1 MTLMLFE
8 LKRNRLSLAV
18 WTAAIAL
25 LLLVCLAIFPDMKG
39 QVNELNAAF
48 SSMGS
53 FTEAFGMDQL
63 NFGELMGFYGLEC
76 GNILGQLNFGE
87 LMGFYGLECGNIL
100 GIGGAFFAAYI
111 GVNALAGEEKNRT
124 AEYLL
129 THPVSRSRVVF
140 EKLACVLCQILILN
154 AVSMLTSLIAV
165 RAIGES
171 LQMKEFLLL
180 HAAYLL
186 LQAEI
191 AAVCFAISAVLRK
204 SGIGAGLGLAAI
216 LYFLNIIANLT
227 EDAKWLKYITPFGY
241 AEAADIITESSI
253 DPAMAAVG
261 ACVTIAGIAAAF
273 FIYERKDIY

>member
-76 GNILGQLNFGE
+76 GNILG
-87 LMGFYGLECGNIL
+87 
-100 GIGGAFFAAYI
+100 IGGAFFAAYI

-129 THPVSRSRVVF
+129 THPVSRSSVVF

-191 AAVCFAISAVLRK
+191 AAVCFAVSAALRR
-204 SGIGAGLGLAAI
+204 SGIGAGLGLAAV
-216 LYFLNIIANLT
+216 LYFLNLIANIT
-227 EDAKWLKYITPFGY
+227 EDAEWLKYITPFGY
-241 AEAADIITESSI
+241 AEAADIITNAEI
-253 DPAMAAVG
+253 APVPAAIG
-261 ACVTIAGIAAAF
+261 CLVTAAGIAAAF
-273 FIYERKDIY
+273 IIYDQKDIL

>member
-1 MTLMLFE
+1 MTLLKFE
-8 LKRNRLSLAV
+8 LKRSRISLAV
-18 WTAAIAL
+18 WTAAIASL
-25 LLLVCLAIFPDMKG
+25 LLICLIIFPDMKG

-53 FTEAFGMDQL
+53 FTEAFGMDR
-63 NFGELMGFYGLEC
+63 
-76 GNILGQLNFGE
+76 LNFGE

-111 GVNALAGEEKNRT
+111 GVSSLAGEEKNRT

-129 THPVSRSRVVF
+129 THPVSRTRIVA
-140 EKLACVLCQILILN
+140 EKLLGIFCQILILN
-154 AVSMLTSLIAV
+154 AVSMLGSIV
-165 RAIGES
+165 VVQGIGEE
-171 LQMKEFLLL
+171 LQMKEFFLL

>member
-76 GNILGQLNFGE
+76 GNILG
-87 LMGFYGLECGNIL
+87 
-100 GIGGAFFAAYI
+100 IGGAFFAAYI

-129 THPVSRSRVVF
+129 THPVSRSSVVF

-191 AAVCFAISAVLRK
+191 AAVCFAVSAALRR
-204 SGIGAGLGLAAI
+204 SGIGAGLGLAAV
-216 LYFLNIIANLT
+216 LYFLNLIANIS
-227 EDAKWLKYITPFGY
+227 EDAEWLKYITPFGY
-241 AEAADIITESSI
+241 AEAADIITNAEI
-253 DPAMAAVG
+253 APVPAAIG
-261 ACVTIAGIAAAF
+261 CLVTAAGIAAAF
-273 FIYERKDIY
+273 IIYDQKDIL

>member
-39 QVNELNAAF
+39 QVNELNTAF

-53 FTEAFGMDQL
+53 FTEAFGMD
-63 NFGELMGFYGLEC
+63 
-76 GNILGQLNFGE
+76 QLNFGE

-191 AAVCFAISAVLRK
+191 AAVCFAVSAALRR
-204 SGIGAGLGLAAI
+204 SGIGAGLGLAAV
-216 LYFLNIIANLT
+216 LYFLNLIANIT
-227 EDAKWLKYITPFGY
+227 EDAEWLKYITPFGY
-241 AEAADIITESSI
+241 AEAADIITNAEI
-253 DPAMAAVG
+253 PLLPAFIG
-261 ACVTIAGIAAAF
+261 CCVTVAAALAA
-273 FIYERKDIY
+273 FIIYNKKDIY

>member
-1 MTLMLFE
+1 MTLMRFE
-8 LKRNRLSLAV
+8 MKRSRISLAV

-25 LLLVCLAIFPDMKG
+25 LLVICLVIFPDMKS

-53 FTEAFGMDQL
+53 FTEAFGMDR
-63 NFGELMGFYGLEC
+63 
-76 GNILGQLNFGE
+76 LNFGE

-111 GVNALAGEEKNRT
+111 GVSSLAGEEKNRT

-129 THPVSRSRVVF
+129 THPVSRSRIVF
-140 EKLACVLCQILILN
+140 EKLLCIFCQILILN
-154 AVSMLTSLIAV
+154 VVSILTSMIVV

-191 AAVCFAISAVLRK
+191 AAVCFAISAALRK
-204 SGIGAGLGLAAI
+204 SGIGAGLGLAAV
-216 LYFLNIIANLT
+216 LYFLNIIANIT
-227 EDAKWLKYITPFGY
+227 EDAEWLKYITPFGY
-241 AEAADIITESSI
+241 AEAADIITNAEI
-253 DPAMAAVG
+253 APLPAAIG
-261 ACVTIAGIAAAF
+261 CIVTAAGIAAAF
-273 FIYERKDIY
+273 IIYNRKDIL

>member
-53 FTEAFGMDQL
+53 FTEAFGMD
-63 NFGELMGFYGLEC
+63 
-76 GNILGQLNFGE
+76 QLNFGE

-191 AAVCFAISAVLRK
+191 AAVCFAVSAALRR
-204 SGIGAGLGLAAI
+204 SGIGAGLGLAAV
-216 LYFLNIIANLT
+216 LYFLNLIANIS
-227 EDAKWLKYITPFGY
+227 EDAEWLKYITPFGY
-241 AEAADIITESSI
+241 AEAADIITNAEI
-253 DPAMAAVG
+253 APAPAAIG
-261 ACVTIAGIAAAF
+261 CLVTAAGIAAAF
-273 FIYERKDIY
+273 IIYDQKDIL

>member
-8 LKRNRLSLAV
+8 MKRSRVSLAI

-25 LLLVCLAIFPDMKG
+25 LLVICLVIFPDMKS

-53 FTEAFGMDQL
+53 FTEAFGMDRL
-63 NFGELMGFYGLEC
+63 NFGELMGFYD
-76 GNILGQLNFGE
+76 
-87 LMGFYGLECGNIL
+87 IL

-111 GVNALAGEEKNRT
+111 GVTSLAGEEKNRT

-129 THPVSRSRVVF
+129 THPVSRSRIVS
-140 EKLACVLCQILILN
+140 EKLLCIFCQILILN
-154 AVSMLTSLIAV
+154 SVSILTSLIAV
-165 RAIGES
+165 RAIGEN
-171 LQMKEFLLL
+171 LEMKEFFLL

-191 AAVCFAISAVLRK
+191 AAVCFAISAALRR

-216 LYFLNIIANLT
+216 LYFLNIIANIT
-227 EDAKWLKYITPFGY
+227 EDAEWLKYITPFGY
-241 AEAADIITESSI
+241 AEAADIITNAEI
-253 DPAMAAVG
+253 DLLSAFIG
-261 ACVTIAGIAAAF
+261 CFVTAAAISAA
-273 FIYERKDIY
+273 FIIYNRKDIL

>member
-53 FTEAFGMDQL
+53 FTEAFGMDR
-63 NFGELMGFYGLEC
+63 
-76 GNILGQLNFGE
+76 LNFGE

-111 GVNALAGEEKNRT
+111 GVTSLAGEEKNRT

-129 THPVSRSRVVF
+129 THPVSRSRIVF
-140 EKLACVLCQILILN
+140 EKLVCVLCQILILN
-154 AVSMLTSLIAV
+154 AVSMLTSLIVV

-191 AAVCFAISAVLRK
+191 AAVCFAVSAALRR
-204 SGIGAGLGLAAI
+204 SGIGAGLGLAAV
-216 LYFLNIIANLT
+216 LYFLNFIANIT
-227 EDAKWLKYITPFGY
+227 EDAEWLKYITPFGY
-241 AEAADIITESSI
+241 AEAADIITNAEI
-253 DPAMAAVG
+253 PLLPAFIG
-261 ACVTIAGIAAAF
+261 CCVTAAAALAA
-273 FIYERKDIY
+273 FIIYNKKDIY

>member
-39 QVNELNAAF
+39 QVNELNTAF

-53 FTEAFGMDQL
+53 FTEAFGMD
-63 NFGELMGFYGLEC
+63 
-76 GNILGQLNFGE
+76 QLNFGE

-191 AAVCFAISAVLRK
+191 AAVCFAVSAALRR
-204 SGIGAGLGLAAI
+204 SGIGAGLGLAAV
-216 LYFLNIIANLT
+216 LYFLNLIANIT
-227 EDAKWLKYITPFGY
+227 EDAEWLKYITPFGY
-241 AEAADIITESSI
+241 AEVADIITNAEI
-253 DPAMAAVG
+253 APVPAAIG
-261 ACVTIAGIAAAF
+261 CLVTAAGIAAAF
-273 FIYERKDIY
+273 IIYDQKDIL

>member
-76 GNILGQLNFGE
+76 GNILG
-87 LMGFYGLECGNIL
+87 
-100 GIGGAFFAAYI
+100 IGGAFFAAYI
-111 GVNALAGEEKNRT
+111 GVTSLAGEEKNRT

-129 THPVSRSRVVF
+129 THPVSRSRIVF
-140 EKLACVLCQILILN
+140 EKLVCVLCQILILN
-154 AVSMLTSLIAV
+154 AVSILTSLIVV

-171 LQMKEFLLL
+171 LQIKEFLLL

-191 AAVCFAISAVLRK
+191 AAVCSAVSAALRR
-204 SGIGAGLGLAAI
+204 SGIGAGLGLAAV
-216 LYFLNIIANLT
+216 LYFLNLIANIT
-227 EDAKWLKYITPFGY
+227 EDAEWLKYITPFGY
-241 AEAADIITESSI
+241 AEAADIITNAEI
-253 DPAMAAVG
+253 PLLPAFIG
-261 ACVTIAGIAAAF
+261 CCVTAAAALAA
-273 FIYERKDIY
+273 FIIYNKKDIY

>member
-48 SSMGS
+48 ASMGS
-53 FTEAFGMDQL
+53 FTEALGMDQV
-63 NFGELMGFYGLEC
+63 
-76 GNILGQLNFGE
+76 NFGE

-191 AAVCFAISAVLRK
+191 AAVCFAVSAALRR
-204 SGIGAGLGLAAI
+204 SGIGAGLGLAAV
-216 LYFLNIIANLT
+216 LYFLNLIANIS
-227 EDAKWLKYITPFGY
+227 EDAEWLKYITPFGY
-241 AEAADIITESSI
+241 AEAADIITNAEI
-253 DPAMAAVG
+253 APVPAAIG
-261 ACVTIAGIAAAF
+261 CLVTAAGIAAAF
-273 FIYERKDIY
+273 IIYDQKDIL

>member
-39 QVNELNAAF
+39 QVNELNTAF

-53 FTEAFGMDQL
+53 FTEAFGMD
-63 NFGELMGFYGLEC
+63 
-76 GNILGQLNFGE
+76 QLNFGE

-140 EKLACVLCQILILN
+140 EKLACVLCQVLILN

-191 AAVCFAISAVLRK
+191 AAVCFAVSAALRR
-204 SGIGAGLGLAAI
+204 SGIGAGLGLAAV
-216 LYFLNIIANLT
+216 LYFLNLIANIS
-227 EDAKWLKYITPFGY
+227 EDAEWLKYITPFGY
-241 AEAADIITESSI
+241 AEAADIITNAEI
-253 DPAMAAVG
+253 APVPAAIG
-261 ACVTIAGIAAAF
+261 CLVTAAGIAAAF
-273 FIYERKDIY
+273 IIYDQKDIL